1 MSDLIEVGG
10 FLPHGVCYLQQTN
23 LILLHVVSD
32 ALVALAYF
40 MIPLTLVYVSR
51 RIGRRLSFNW
61 AIGLFAAF
69 IILCGA
75 GHVLD
80 IVVVWKPLYWLQGWQ
95 RALTA
100 AVSLATAFAII
111 PLIPRLLSMR
121 TPEEL
126 ETANLRLREEIKLR
140 EGAEADLRRSLTEY
154 KRAVQELEQFAYITS
169 HDLQAP
175 LRNVSGFS
183 QLLMR
188 RHRDKLGGDA
198 VEFLD
203 FIDKGV
209 RQMQTLITDL
219 LALSRVGRGDSSFTR
234 APLEAT
240 LKKTLVSL
248 KPTLESRGASVQIDD
263 SLPEIKADHGLLTQL
278 FQNLI
283 DNASKF
289 HRPGVAPLIRVSAWP
304 DGSHWHLVIKDN
316 GIGVPADQLETI
328 FAVFRRLHHAD
339 DYEGTGIG
347 LAICRKIAN
356 HHGGEIWAESK
367 VGEGTEFHIR
377 LPREPATPISG
388 GTPKLEVVL

>member
-1 MSDLIEVGG
+1 MSSLVESGG

-40 MIPLTLVYVSR
+40 MIPLALIYVSR
-51 RIGRRLSFNW
+51 RIGRHLSFNW

-75 GHVLD
+75 GHVID
-80 IVVVWKPLYWLQGWQ
+80 IIVIWKPLYWLQGWQ
-95 RALTA
+95 RAATA
-100 AVSLATAFAII
+100 IVSLATAVSII

-140 EGAEADLRRSLTEY
+140 EGAETDLRRSLIEY

-175 LRNVSGFS
+175 LRNVAGFS
-183 QLLMR
+183 QLLTR
-188 RHRDKLGGDA
+188 RHRDKLSGDA

-209 RQMQTLITDL
+209 RQMQSLITDL
-219 LALSRVGRGDSSFTR
+219 LALSRVGRGDSSFAR
-234 APLEAT
+234 ASLEGS
-240 LKKTLVSL
+240 LKKALASL
-248 KPTLESRGASVQIDD
+248 KPALESRGATVVLDD
-263 SLPEIKADHGLLTQL
+263 SMPEIKADHGLLTQL

-283 DNASKF
+283 DNATKF
-289 HRPGVAPLIRVSAWP
+289 HRPGVAPVVRVSAWP
-304 DGSHWHLVIKDN
+304 EGGQWHIVVKDN

-347 LAICRKIAN
+347 LAICRKIAS

-377 LPREPATPISG
+377 LPREPATPVAG
-388 GTPKLEVVL
+388 GAPKMEVVL

>member
-1 MSDLIEVGG
+1 MDSLVESGS
-10 FLPHGVCYLQQTN
+10 FLPHGVCYLQQPN

-40 MIPLTLVYVSR
+40 MIPLALIYVSR
-51 RIGRRLSFNW
+51 SIGRRLSFSW

-80 IVVVWKPLYWLQGWQ
+80 IVVVWKPVYWLQGWQ
-95 RALTA
+95 RAMTA
-100 AVSLATAFAII
+100 VVSLATALAII

-140 EGAEADLRRSLTEY
+140 EGAESDLRRSLAEY

-175 LRNVSGFS
+175 LRNVAGFS
-183 QLLMR
+183 QLLTR
-188 RHRDKLGGDA
+188 RHRDKLSGDA
-198 VEFLD
+198 IEFLD

-219 LALSRVGRGDSSFTR
+219 LALSRVGRGDSSFAR
-234 APLEAT
+234 ASLEGTFHKA
-240 LKKTLVSL
+240 LSAL
-248 KPTLESRGASVQIDD
+248 KPTLESRGASVVLDD
-263 SLPEIKADHGLLTQL
+263 SMPEIKADHGLLTQL

-289 HRPGVAPLIRVSAWP
+289 HRPGVAPLVRVSAWP
-304 DGSHWHLVIKDN
+304 EGGHWHLMIKDN

-347 LAICRKIAN
+347 LAICRKIVR

-377 LPREPATPISG
+377 LPREPVTPAVG
-388 GTPKLEVVL
+388 VGPKAEMVL

>member
-1 MSDLIEVGG
+1 MNVLVESGG
-10 FLPHGVCYLQQTN
+10 FLPHGVCYLQQPN
-23 LILLHVVSD
+23 LILLHVISD
-32 ALVALAYF
+32 ALIALAYF
-40 MIPLTLVYVSR
+40 MIPVALLYVSR
-51 RIGRRLSFNW
+51 NIGWRLSFSW

-80 IVVVWKPLYWLQGWQ
+80 IVVIWK

-100 AVSLATAFAII
+100 IVSVATAIAII

-126 ETANLRLREEIKLR
+126 EAANLRLREEIKLR
-140 EGAEADLRRSLTEY
+140 EGAESDLRRSLTEY

-175 LRNVSGFS
+175 LRNVAGFS

-219 LALSRVGRGDSSFTR
+219 LALSRVGRGDATFSR
-234 APLEAT
+234 APLEAAA
-240 LKKTLVSL
+240 KKAVASL
-248 KPTLESRGASVQIDD
+248 APTLESRGATVQFDD
-263 SLPEIKADHGLLTQL
+263 ALPEIKADHGLLTQL

-289 HRPGVAPLIRVSAWP
+289 HKPGVAPLVKVSAWP
-304 DGSHWHLVIKDN
+304 EGSHWHVVIKDN

-339 DYEGTGIG
+339 EYEGTGIG
-347 LAICRKIAN
+347 LAICRKIVR
-356 HHGGEIWAESK
+356 HHGGDIWAESK
-367 VGEGTEFHIR
+367 LGEGTEFHIR
-377 LPREPATPISG
+377 LPREPATPVAGSVG
-388 GTPKLEVVL
+388 KVEVVL

>member
-1 MSDLIEVGG
+1 MSTLIDTGG
-10 FLPHGVCYLQQTN
+10 FLPHGVCYLQQTD
-23 LILLHVVSD
+23 LILLHVISD

-40 MIPLTLVYVSR
+40 MIPVALMYVTR
-51 RIGRRLSFNW
+51 RMSHRLSFNW

-80 IVVVWKPLYWLQGWQ
+80 IVVIWKPVYWLQGWQ

-100 AVSLATAFAII
+100 IVSLATAFSII

-126 ETANLRLREEIKLR
+126 ESANLRLREEIKLR
-140 EGAEADLRRSLTEY
+140 EGAESDLRRSLTEY

-175 LRNVSGFS
+175 LRNVAGFS
-183 QLLMR
+183 QLLTR
-188 RHRDKLGGDA
+188 RHRDKLSGDA

-219 LALSRVGRGDSSFTR
+219 LALSRIGRGDSSFSR
-234 APLEAT
+234 SSLEST
-240 LKKTLVSL
+240 LKKTLTSL
-248 KPTLESRGASVQIDD
+248 RPTLESRGANVLLDD
-263 SLPEIKADHGLLTQL
+263 SMPEIKADHGLLAQL

-289 HRPGVAPLIRVSAWP
+289 QRPGVAPLVRVSAWP
-304 DGSHWHLVIKDN
+304 EGGQWHLMIKDN
-316 GIGVPADQLETI
+316 GIGVPPDQLETI

-347 LAICRKIAN
+347 LAICRKIVS

-377 LPREPATPISG
+377 LPREPVTPIAGSAQ
-388 GTPKLEVVL
+388 KAELVL

>member
-1 MSDLIEVGG
+1 MSLGDTGG
-10 FLPHGVCYLQQTN
+10 FLPHGVCYLQQPE

-40 MIPLTLVYVSR
+40 MIPIALVYVSR
-51 RIGRRLSFNW
+51 RIGWKLSFNW

-80 IVVVWKPLYWLQGWQ
+80 IIVIWKPLYWLQGWQ

-100 AVSLATAFAII
+100 LVSIATAFAII
-111 PLIPRLLSMR
+111 PLIPRLMSMR

-126 ETANLRLREEIKLR
+126 EAANLRLREEIKLR

-175 LRNVSGFS
+175 LRNVAGFS

-188 RHRDKLGGDA
+188 RHRDKLSGDA

-209 RQMQTLITDL
+209 RQMQTLIVDL
-219 LALSRVGRGDSSFTR
+219 LALSRVGRGDATF
-234 APLEAT
+234 ALGALEDTVNKAIAA
-240 LKKTLVSL
+240 LA
-248 KPTLESRGASVQIDD
+248 PTLEARGATVQLDE
-263 SLPEIKADHGLLTQL
+263 SLPEIKADHSLLTQL

-289 HRPGVAPLIRVSAWP
+289 QRPGVAPLVKVSAWP
-304 DGSHWHLVIKDN
+304 EGGQWHLVVKDN
-316 GIGVPADQLETI
+316 GIGVPNDQLETI

-347 LAICRKIAN
+347 LAICRKIVR
-356 HHGGEIWAESK
+356 HHGGDIWAESRP
-367 VGEGTEFHIR
+367 GEGTEFHIR
-377 LPREPATPISG
+377 LPRDPVTPVSG
-388 GTPKLEVVL
+388 GSTREVVL